1 MLDIAYIA
9 RTLDTPDGHVAALML
24 SIAVAAWLA
33 LAYRRMTKSRCRC
46 CFHRALEGTAYC
58 PSCLKAKQ

>member
-24 SIAVAAWLA
+24 SIAVAALLG
-33 LAYRRMTKSRCRC
+33 LAYRRMTRSRCRC
-46 CFHRALEGTAYC
+46 CFLRALEGTAYC

>member
-24 SIAVAAWLA
+24 SIAVTAWLGR
-33 LAYRRMTKSRCRC
+33 AYKHMTGRV
-46 CFHRALEGTAYC
+46 HTC
-58 PSCLKAKQ
+58 PSKAGCRACEKD